1 MFLPIHD
8 QIGLKFIRR
17 ATVTHALIAANLV
30 IWLITTFMPN
40 QQFNAIETA
49 FGFIPATIFAGAH
62 LDPQIAIV
70 SPAWTF
76 LTYAF
81 FHEGFVHMASNMLFL
96 FVFGDNVEDAMGH
109 AKFLIFYIAC
119 AVFAALAHGLIYPGL
134 QLPLVGASGAISGV
148 LAAYILLHPRVRVWM
163 LVFFGLPLPLPAF
176 IPLALWM
183 AEQFYML
190 ATGAG
195 GGVSFAAHAGGIVT
209 GAVLIL
215 FMKRREVPLF
225 DRNV

>member
-1 MFLPIHD
+1 MFLPLHD

-17 ATVTHALIAANLV
+17 PYVTHALIVANIV

-70 SPAWTF
+70 APTWTF

-109 AKFLIFYIAC
+109 GKFLVFYLAC
-119 AVFAALAHGLIYPGL
+119 AVFAALIHGLIYPDL

-148 LAAYILLHPRVRVWM
+148 LSAYILLHPRVRVWM

-195 GGVSFAAHAGGIVT
+195 GGVSFAAHAGGILS
-209 GAVLIL
+209 GAVLML
-215 FMKRREVPLF
+215 LMKRREVPLF
-225 DRNV
+225 DRDM